1 MHGISLTAVLL
12 LVAGILGVA
21 PVDGRLAWLAV
32 LLAGLFM
39 LLGV

>member
-1 MHGISLTAVLL
+1 MHSLPAILL

-21 PVDGRLAWLAV
+21 PVDGRLAWLAI

-39 LLGV
+39 LLPV

>member
-1 MHGISLTAVLL
+1 MHSLPAILF

-32 LLAGLFM
+32 LLAGLF
-39 LLGV
+39 LLLPI